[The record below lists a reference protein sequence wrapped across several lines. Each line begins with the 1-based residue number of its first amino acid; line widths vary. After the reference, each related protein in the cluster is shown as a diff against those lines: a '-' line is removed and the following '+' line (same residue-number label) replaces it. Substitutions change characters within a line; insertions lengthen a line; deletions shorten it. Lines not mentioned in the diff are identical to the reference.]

1 MKTIQS
7 MTMNDGQAYLSAT
20 EGRFK
25 ITAEQRGERFH
36 LKVVNTK
43 TGEEIYEAIARC
55 NVNEATYW
63 MGGALRTAEQME
75 ASYNTG
81 GKKWNAMNSQS

>member
-36 LKVVNTK
+36 LKVVNTN
-43 TGEEIYEAIARC
+43 TGEEVYDAITGY
-55 NVNEATYW
+55 NVNEATCW

-81 GKKWNAMNSQS
+81 GKK